1 LNFLQLLW
9 TASLLLAGIALAGML
24 VLIMA
29 RLLIVRRARQRREER
44 RRLVPLLIGSDET
57 DEAALTG
64 VHRDV
69 IAEVTLELIDM
80 VRGEERAA
88 FLSKADALGVP
99 KQLIRRLKWGS
110 RRARV
115 LAAQGLSQFDQLQSR
130 DALQQALE
138 DRSSDVRLAAALA
151 LGASSQ
157 PPAVSELISKLALGT
172 IEASLTAISL
182 FRQIAETRPDEVRAL
197 VLDDACSTSL
207 RLLALEALAT
217 TGDFSLVPV
226 ITELALAAEDGSEAL
241 PRYLH
246 ALGKLGHPAARLAVL
261 RGLGS
266 RSMAARA
273 AAAGAAGRI
282 LLCESADRLT
292 ELLDDPEW
300 WVRFRSA
307 ESLIL
312 LGEPGIARLQEVTRS
327 GAERARAAASTV
339 LAERGLA
346 A

>member
-1 LNFLQLLW
+1 M
-9 TASLLLAGIALAGML
+9 LAGIAVAVML
-24 VLIMA
+24 VLIVA
-29 RLLIVRRARQRREER
+29 RLLIVRRARQRRAER
-44 RRLVPLLIGSDET
+44 RRLVPILISSARA
-57 DEAALTG
+57 DEAALLG

-99 KQLIRRLKWGS
+99 KQLMRRLKWGS
-110 RRARV
+110 RRTRV
-115 LAAQGLSQFDQLQSR
+115 LAAQGLSQFDQPEAR
-130 DALQQALE
+130 RALYRALE
-138 DRSSDVRLAAALA
+138 DRSREVRLAAALA

-157 PPAVSELISKLALGT
+157 PPEAGELIKKLGLGT
-172 IEASLTAISL
+172 AEASLTAVSL
-182 FRQIAETRPDEVRAL
+182 FRQIAETRPDEIRAL

-207 RLLALEALAT
+207 RLVALEALAT
-217 TGDFSLVPV
+217 SGDFSLVTV
-226 ITELALAAEDGSEAL
+226 ITELALAAEDSSEAL

-246 ALGKLGHPAARLAVL
+246 ALGKLGHPAARPAVL

-266 RSMAARA
+266 HSMPARA

-282 LLCESADRLT
+282 LLKESADRLT

-346 A
+346 G